1 MNSDIKDNSMEMKI
15 SVEPMKYLN
24 EKKIERMNKMKQDGI
39 IEGFLEA
46 LKEQK
51 EKRIEDSYVCDCNT
65 NYGGRC
71 LFPEKYRTTG
81 CNGKG
86 EK

>member
-1 MNSDIKDNSMEMKI
+1 MFKWVNNWLDKLLQE
-15 SVEPMKYLN
+15 
-24 EKKIERMNKMKQDGI
+24 EKQQRID
-39 IEGFLEA
+39 EA
-46 LKEQK
+46 FAEWYPPHGREFKRILKEYLVEN

-71 LFPEKYRTTG
+71 LFPEKYRTIG

-86 EK
+86 E

>member
-1 MNSDIKDNSMEMKI
+1 MNSDIKDNSMEMKV
-15 SVEPMKYLN
+15 SVEHMKYLN
-24 EKKIERMNKMKQDGI
+24 EKKIERVGKMKEDGI
-39 IEGFLEA
+39 IEDFLEA
-46 LKEQK
+46 LKDQK

-71 LFPEKYRTTG
+71 LFPEKYRTIG

-86 EK
+86 E